1 LPLTVRKLLLIVG
14 QSVVPP
20 FPLLMD
26 LLSTPL
32 RTDCTR
38 TCERETLIRP
48 LTQPFRLASWQVDR
62 GGAVLYREWIPR
74 VRGNKILMV
83 NGNEKQRFS
92 R

>member
-1 LPLTVRKLLLIVG
+1 MLRSAVALPLTVGMETGLYSGFPWLEQFSLSLTVRKLLLIVG

-38 TCERETLIRP
+38 ACERGRSSDL
-48 LTQPFRLASWQVDR
+48 
-62 GGAVLYREWIPR
+62 
-74 VRGNKILMV
+74 
-83 NGNEKQRFS
+83 
-92 R
+92 

>member
-48 LTQPFRLASWQVDR
+48 LTQPFRLLR
-62 GGAVLYREWIPR
+62 GKSIGAAQFCTESGFQGLEAT
-74 VRGNKILMV
+74 K
-83 NGNEKQRFS
+83 F
-92 R
+92 